1 MKKFLFSLLILVVA
15 LGLLAAAGFAGY
27 RIGYSHGLAS
37 TGTAQGFNRPFQMHP
52 QFMPHDGFG
61 RGFDHYSMMR
71 PGGFNTRGIGF
82 FSPFHLLFNIL
93 LIGVVIWLGYK
104 LFKGNGWQLSLTRK
118 TANEVTAPE
127 TSAEKTTESKE

>member
-37 TGTAQGFNRPFQMHP
+37 TGTAQGFNRSFQMHP

-82 FSPFHLLFNIL
+82 FSPFHFLFNIVVL
-93 LIGVVIWLGYK
+93 GLVIWFVYW
-104 LFKGNGWQLSLTRK
+104 LFTKSGWQITRK
-118 TANEVTAPE
+118 VNTERSVTTDTAEQ
-127 TSAEKTTESKE
+127 

>member
-15 LGLLAAAGFAGY
+15 LGLLAGAGFAGY

-37 TGTAQGFNRPFQMHP
+37 TGTASEFRRPFQMNP

-71 PGGFNTRGIGF
+71 PGGFNTRGVVF
-82 FSPFHLLFNIL
+82 FSPLHFLWNIAVL
-93 LIGVVIWLGYK
+93 GLIIWLVYW
-104 LFKGNGWQLSLTRK
+104 LFTKSGWQITRK
-118 TANEVTAPE
+118 IDTDQSVQ
-127 TSAEKTTESKE
+127 TTDPVEQ